1 MQKVISLIAVML
13 FAMGAYSQDSTKIVE
28 ETDTVKIAETATIAE
43 VAEEEENPSIIQI
56 VEKWYENNMNY
67 YTITALMA
75 VESSFIPFPSEIV
88 IPPAAYIASK
98 EDSNLNIYLVILFGT
113 IGALIG
119 ALINYFLAQWL
130 GRPVIYKF
138 AESKIG
144 HFFLLSKEKIQKA
157 EEYFVKHGKI
167 STLVGRLIPAVRQL
181 ISIPAGL
188 AKMNLVTFCIFT
200 VLGAGAWNCVL
211 AILGYVAQGQ
221 QDLIDAYSHELS
233 VVIMA
238 LFALLIIYFVI
249 KAYVKKNKQKR
260 N

>member
-1 MQKVISLIAVML
+1 MQKVISLIAVVL

-28 ETDTVKIAETATIAE
+28 KTDTVKIAETETIAE

-119 ALINYFLAQWL
+119 ALINYFLARWL

-138 AESKIG
+138 ADSKIG
-144 HFFLLSKEKIQKA
+144 HFLLLSKEKIQKA

-188 AKMNLVTFCIFT
+188 AKMNLVPFCIFT

>member
-1 MQKVISLIAVML
+1 MQKVISLIAVVL

-138 AESKIG
+138 ADSKIG

-188 AKMNLVTFCIFT
+188 AKMNLVPFCIFT
-200 VLGAGAWNCVL
+200 VIGAGAWNCVL

>member
-1 MQKVISLIAVML
+1 MQKVISLIAVVL
-13 FAMGAYSQDSTKIVE
+13 FAMCAYSQDSTKIVE

-119 ALINYFLAQWL
+119 ALINYFLARWL

-138 AESKIG
+138 ADSKIG
-144 HFFLLSKEKIQKA
+144 HFLLLSKEKIQKA

-188 AKMNLVTFCIFT
+188 AKMNLVPFCIFT

>member
-1 MQKVISLIAVML
+1 MQKVISLIAVVL

-28 ETDTVKIAETATIAE
+28 ETDTVKIAEAATIAE

-119 ALINYFLAQWL
+119 ALINYFLARWL

-138 AESKIG
+138 ADSKIG
-144 HFFLLSKEKIQKA
+144 HFLLLSKEKIQKA

-188 AKMNLVTFCIFT
+188 AKMNLVPFCIFT

>member
-1 MQKVISLIAVML
+1 MQKVISLIAVVL

-138 AESKIG
+138 ADSKIG
-144 HFFLLSKEKIQKA
+144 HFLLLSKEKIQKA

-188 AKMNLVTFCIFT
+188 AKMNLVPFCIFT

>member
-1 MQKVISLIAVML
+1 ML

-28 ETDTVKIAETATIAE
+28 ETDTVKIAETATIAG